1 MRYLFAFALL
11 LLSLSTFA
19 QKQYKDS
26 LYNYKKIEKTTF
38 SFQTVNQ
45 EELAFDYYRSPDAKG
60 QLPLVVYVHGGGF
73 SMGERDNKGIQFF
86 AKRLASR
93 GYAVAS
99 VSYRLTMKDRG
110 FGCDISAND
119 KVKAINDA
127 SDDILAAVKTIL
139 NDQKVFDI
147 DPKKVV
153 LMGSSAGAETVLN
166 MAFLQ
171 AYQDSLPEFKYAG
184 VISMAGA
191 MIDVSAINV
200 DNAIPTQLFHGTG
213 DGIVPYGVAAHHFCS
228 GKDPGYLMLY
238 GSGSIAERLKGIG
251 VSYYLYSVLGGAHE
265 WAGKPTQ
272 SCFEEIIDFLYND
285 VVLPQMTRQTERTIR
300 LQ

>member
-1 MRYLFAFALL
+1 MRYL
-11 LLSLSTFA
+11 LLSLILILTVSSFA

-26 LYNYKKIEKTTF
+26 LYSYKKIEKTTF
-38 SFQTVNQ
+38 PFQTVNQ

-99 VSYRLTMKDRG
+99 VSYRLTMKERG
-110 FGCDISAND
+110 FGCDISASD

-127 SDDILAAVKTIL
+127 SDDVLAAVKAIL
-139 NDQKVFDI
+139 SDKKTFDI

-166 MAFLQ
+166 MAFMHD
-171 AYQDSLPEFKYAG
+171 YQDSLPEFKYAG

-191 MIDVSAINV
+191 MVDVAAINFE
-200 DNAIPTQLFHGTG
+200 NAIPTQLFHGTG
-213 DGIVPYGVAAHHFCS
+213 DGTVPYGVAAHHFCS
-228 GKDPGYLMLY
+228 GKEPGYLMLY
-238 GSGSIAERLKGIG
+238 GSAPIAERLKGLG
-251 VSYYLYSVLGGAHE
+251 TAYYLYSVLGGAHE

-272 SCFEEIIDFLYND
+272 SCFDEIIDFLYND
-285 VVLPQMTRQTERTIR
+285 VVLPQMLRQTERTIK
-300 LQ
+300 L